1 MFEHR
6 SHKVDLMVVAVA
18 VLAIAMVATVAAT
31 DVDAAEGESIEY
43 RVLSAGPVVIY
54 DSSVVESM
62 VGEIFEAT
70 VTDSSGNGYT
80 DIPEN
85 VEVFF
90 ATVSASGCV
99 ISLNAELSEGLYNVH
114 IYTPNGVDLYNGPL
128 IVGEL
133 SLVISENPMTV
144 RDSATFD
151 DILTATPEEIADR
164 VSWTSDDPGVLR
176 ITDTGVEAVGVGKT
190 TLTVTYHYLMR
201 DVVDTAEITVNPI
214 KVSSVTI
221 SGDNSVREGESIDLS
236 ISVDEYASGYTVG
249 WSADPATAVRID
261 PNADGSAS
269 ITGESVADSV
279 TIKVTVT
286 NFDGTFVTDTHTLEV
301 QKVPVESI
309 EITTPEGTEL
319 GVGGTT
325 TLEYAINPD
334 DATDKTVTWQS
345 YDSSVATV
353 DADGTIHGITEGTV
367 TITVTSNDNKSAT
380 DTYLLEVTIVH
391 AESVTL
397 NTDRLDLKVGAEGTL
412 TATVN
417 PTTAGNR
424 NVAWSSSDEAVAKV
438 VDGRVTAVGLGEAT
452 ITVTT
457 VDGGHTA
464 TCVVNVVPLTFTV
477 SFESEHGRVHSSVSS
492 VAPGGT
498 VTFTIEPNN
507 GYVVESVSVNGGT
520 LSFEDGVYTISDI
533 TADVTVTIVY
543 VPDVIIPPI
552 DDDDDYVPIPPVI
565 DNSGSD
571 DDTTAIVACAAA
583 AVVAALIA
591 VFLIMEY
598 RKR

>member
-6 SHKVDLMVVAVA
+6 PHKVDLMVVAVA

-31 DVDAAEGESIEY
+31 DIDAAEGESIEY
-43 RVLSAGPVVIY
+43 RVLSPGPVVIY
-54 DSSVVESM
+54 DSPVVESM
-62 VGEIFEAT
+62 VGEVFEAT

-90 ATVSASGCV
+90 ATVNASGCV
-99 ISLNAELSEGLYNVH
+99 ISLDTELLEGLYNVH
-114 IYTPNGVDLYNGPL
+114 IYIPNGEDLYNGPL

-133 SLVISENPMTV
+133 SLVISKNPMTV
-144 RDSATFD
+144 RDTATFD

-176 ITDTGVEAVGVGKT
+176 ITDTGVEAIGVGTT
-190 TLTVTYHYLMR
+190 TLTATYHYLMG
-201 DVVDTAEITVNPI
+201 DEVATAVITVNPI

-221 SGDNSVREGESIDLS
+221 SGDNSVKVGESIDLS
-236 ISVDEYASGYTVG
+236 ISVDEGASGYIVE

-269 ITGESVADSV
+269 ITGKSVADSV
-279 TIKVTVT
+279 TITVTVT
-286 NFDGTFVTDTHTLEV
+286 NFDGTIKTDDHTLKVE
-301 QKVPVESI
+301 KVPVTSI
-309 EITTPEGTEL
+309 DITTQEGMEL

-325 TLEYAINPD
+325 TLEYTIYPD

-345 YDSSVATV
+345 SDPNVATV
-353 DADGTIHGITEGTV
+353 GADGTICGITEGIV
-367 TITVTSNDNKSAT
+367 TITVTSNDDPSVT
-380 DTYLLEVTIVH
+380 DTYSLEVTIVH

-397 NTDRLDLKVGAEGTL
+397 NTDRLDLEVGEEGTL
-412 TATVN
+412 TATVY

-424 NVAWSSSDEAVAKV
+424 DVTWLSSDEAVATV

-464 TCVVNVVPLTFTV
+464 TCVVNVVPVTFSV
-477 SFESEHGRVHSSVSS
+477 SFESEHGTVHSSVSS

-498 VTFTIEPNN
+498 VSFTIDPDN
-507 GYVVESVSVNGGT
+507 GYAVESVSVNGGT
-520 LSFEDGVYTISDI
+520 LSFEDGVYTISNI
-533 TADVTVTIVY
+533 PADVTVTIVY

-571 DDTTAIVACAAA
+571 DDTTTIVACAAA

>member
-6 SHKVDLMVVAVA
+6 PHKVDLMVVAVA

-31 DVDAAEGESIEY
+31 DIDAAEGESIEY
-43 RVLSAGPVVIY
+43 RVLSPGPVVIY
-54 DSSVVESM
+54 DSPVVESM
-62 VGEIFEAT
+62 VGEVFEAT

-90 ATVSASGCV
+90 ATVNASGCV
-99 ISLNAELSEGLYNVH
+99 ISLDTELSEGLYNVH
-114 IYTPNGVDLYNGPL
+114 IYIPNGEDLYNGPL

-144 RDSATFD
+144 RDTATFD

-176 ITDTGVEAVGVGKT
+176 ITDTGVEAIGVGTT
-190 TLTVTYHYLMR
+190 TLTATYHYLMG
-201 DVVDTAEITVNPI
+201 DEVATAVITVNPI

-221 SGDNSVREGESIDLS
+221 SGDNSVKVGESIDLS
-236 ISVDEYASGYTVG
+236 ISVDEGASGYTVE

-269 ITGESVADSV
+269 ITGKSVADSV
-279 TIKVTVT
+279 TITVTVT
-286 NFDGTFVTDTHTLEV
+286 NFDSTIEKDTHTLDV

-309 EITTPEGTEL
+309 EITTPEGTKL

-325 TLEYAINPD
+325 TLEYTIYPD
-334 DATDKTVTWQS
+334 DATDKTVTWR
-345 YDSSVATV
+345 SSDPNVATV
-353 DADGTIHGITEGTV
+353 GADGTIHGIKEGTV
-367 TITVTSNDNKSAT
+367 TITVTSNDNKSTT
-380 DTYLLEVTIVH
+380 DTYSLEVTVVH

-397 NTDRLDLKVGAEGTL
+397 NTDRLDLEVGAEGIL
-412 TATVN
+412 TATVY
-417 PTTAGNR
+417 PPTAGNR
-424 NVAWSSSDEAVAKV
+424 DVTWSSSNDAVATV

-464 TCVVNVVPLTFTV
+464 TCVVNVVPVTFSV
-477 SFESEHGRVHSSVSS
+477 SFESEHGTVHSSVSS

-498 VTFTIEPNN
+498 VTFTIDPDN
-507 GYVVESVSVNGGT
+507 GYAVESVSVNGGT
-520 LSFEDGVYTISDI
+520 LSFEDGVYTISNI
-533 TADVTVTIVY
+533 AADVTVTIVY

-571 DDTTAIVACAAA
+571 DDTTTIVACAAA
-583 AVVAALIA
+583 AVVAALMA